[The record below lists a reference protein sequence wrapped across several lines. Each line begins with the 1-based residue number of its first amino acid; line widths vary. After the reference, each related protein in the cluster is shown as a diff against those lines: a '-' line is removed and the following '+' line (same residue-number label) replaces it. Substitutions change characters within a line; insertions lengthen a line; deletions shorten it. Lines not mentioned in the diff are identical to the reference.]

1 MEDRNPAG
9 SFLAVFA
16 FDAPVTSGNA
26 QVVGG
31 TATAGTPTF
40 SGNEMRVPLTGVTDV
55 QTVTVEISG
64 VNGGGGTADVA
75 FGFLIGD
82 VNGDRMVTKTD
93 GNQIKADKSQ
103 PVTGSNFRDDI
114 NLNGQVDKPG
124 DFNSVK
130 ANRGHSL

>member
-1 MEDRNPAG
+1 
-9 SFLAVFA
+9 
-16 FDAPVTSGNA
+16 
-26 QVVGG
+26 
-31 TATAGTPTF
+31 
-40 SGNEMRVPLTGVTDV
+40 MRVPLTGVTDV